1 MGYNCNLN
9 EPSVSKT
16 LRIPYEMWQS
26 IQALVDSGVYSDFS
40 EAIRRL
46 VEGGMRLIS
55 IKDQIKDPEKV
66 KELVQEWDAKMNENE
81 ILEWAKNLSDSK
93 LKAVDMLIDLEKETR
108 YKSV

>member
-1 MGYNCNLN
+1 
-9 EPSVSKT
+9 
-16 LRIPYEMWQS
+16 MWQS
-26 IQALVDSGVYSDFS
+26 IQALVDSRVYSDFS
-40 EAIRRL
+40 EAVRGL

-81 ILEWAKNLSDSK
+81 ILEWAKNLSDSQ
-93 LKAVDMLIDLEKETR
+93 LKAVDLLVDLEKETR